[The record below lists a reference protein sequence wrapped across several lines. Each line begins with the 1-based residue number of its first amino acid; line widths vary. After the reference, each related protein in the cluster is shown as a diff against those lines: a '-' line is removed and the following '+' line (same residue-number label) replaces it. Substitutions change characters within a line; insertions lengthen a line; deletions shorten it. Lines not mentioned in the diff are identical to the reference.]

1 MAVQLVRDVLPKLNK
16 AGVKLFAVGIGSAE
30 SALTFAERT
39 GFPASQLLTD
49 ESEETD
55 AYVALGTRNTQRDEK
70 GKMVFEGV
78 GSMWSERT
86 NDAIKTRGRDD
97 LNGVVGSLFKP
108 GIYTPLMPKGPKAM
122 DRTFV
127 QGGTFIFDGS
137 KSLFEHYD
145 FSSGDHADL
154 EEVVQVATAGPF

>member
-1 MAVQLVRDVLPKLNK
+1 MLPALEKT
-16 AGVKLFAVGIGSAE
+16 GVKLFAVGIGSAE
-30 SALTFAERT
+30 SAQTFAEKV
-39 GFPASQLLTD
+39 GLPADMMLAD

-55 AYVALGTRNTQRDEK
+55 AYTAIGTRNTQRDDK

-78 GSMWSERT
+78 ESMWSKRT
-86 NDAIKTRGRDD
+86 NEAIKVRGRDD
-97 LNGVVGSLFKP
+97 LNAVVGSLFKP

-154 EEVVQVATAGPF
+154 EEVVSIATS